1 MVTND
6 MLMAAKLGL
15 NREILEWD
23 GFALTK
29 TNKDLIVAFLTQ
41 AMSLGEKGYSRDDI
55 QFLLMD
61 NASNMI
67 EIALEAVYDEPEHF

>member
-6 MLMAAKLGL
+6 MIMAAMLGL

-23 GFALTK
+23 GFALTQ
-29 TNKDLIVAFLTQ
+29 TNKNLIVAFLTQ
-41 AMSLGEKGYSRDDI
+41 AMALKESGYSRDDI
-55 QFLLMD
+55 QYLLMD

-67 EIALEAVYDEPEHF
+67 DIALEAIYE

>member
-1 MVTND
+1 MSTIITND
-6 MLMAAKLGL
+6 MIKNAKLGL

-29 TNKDLIVAFLTQ
+29 TNKDLIVAFMTQ
-41 AMSLGEKGYSRDDI
+41 AMALGETGYSRDDI
-55 QFLLMD
+55 QYLLMD

-67 EIALEAVYDEPEHF
+67 DIALEAIYE

>member
-1 MVTND
+1 MSTIITND
-6 MLMAAKLGL
+6 MIKNAKLGL

-29 TNKDLIVAFLTQ
+29 TNKDLIVTFMTQ
-41 AMSLGEKGYSRDDI
+41 AMALGEKGYSRDDI
-55 QFLLMD
+55 QYLLMD

-67 EIALEAVYDEPEHF
+67 DIVLEAIYE